1 MEHSARQSEDTTGA
15 TGLRGRK
22 KAKRREVILKE
33 AGKLFAAQGIEATT
47 MAAIAEHAGVSPPT
61 VFNYFGSKDNLL
73 NSLIF
78 EGAEATRTRWKGN
91 YNRTDQPLADAITG
105 FLGEVSDYTL
115 RIAGKRVWRYAEA
128 MNIRRPNTEFV
139 ERFSL
144 LDSELVAELARFLNA
159 RNLELRSGQDPDP
172 AFLADLFFDRWTAQY
187 LNFIKKDEM
196 KLETHLGLLGADI
209 EAMVA
214 LLFTDDCAQQPTLT
228 LAKARHGSR

>member
-1 MEHSARQSEDTTGA
+1 
-15 TGLRGRK
+15 
-22 KAKRREVILKE
+22 
-33 AGKLFAAQGIEATT
+33 
-47 MAAIAEHAGVSPPT
+47 
-61 VFNYFGSKDNLL
+61 
-73 NSLIF
+73 
-78 EGAEATRTRWKGN
+78 
-91 YNRTDQPLADAITG
+91 
-105 FLGEVSDYTL
+105 
-115 RIAGKRVWRYAEA
+115 
-128 MNIRRPNTEFV
+128 
-139 ERFSL
+139 
-144 LDSELVAELARFLNA
+144 LNA